1 MMSIDIFDI
10 TGFQAELFNMSNVEV
25 FTVLQLGNN
34 LSKKNIFQKK
44 ISKRSKTI
52 LFMLMILSGALGD
65 F

>member
-34 LSKKNIFQKK
+34 LSKKKSFK
-44 ISKRSKTI
+44 KRSQKDQKQSC
-52 LFMLMILSGALGD
+52 LC
-65 F
+65 